1 MSLVLNIERGQ
12 SGATLQRQL
21 YAQIRDNIV
30 SATFHPGMSLPSSR
44 RLADDLGV
52 SRNTVM
58 LAYEWL
64 INEGYIQTQPGVGTF
79 VTKSLPE
86 NCIAVAAE
94 PDETIHNALAAGD
107 VRRPRIIFRGERHRI
122 VEKGPGRPSIDFWY
136 GSPNWRHFPAKAWR
150 QLLIDNLSRTSTN
163 LSQYANPSGNL
174 ELRKAIAQHLGANR
188 AIRAVPEQ
196 IIITAGAQE
205 GLNLICRLLV
215 EPGVRVVVE
224 NPCYGGAARA
234 FQSYG
239 AALLPVEVDNYGV
252 DVTALENAQANFAYV
267 TPSHQFPTGVTL
279 SNDRRMR
286 LLNWAANAGA
296 YILEDDYDSEFRY
309 DGPPL
314 AALAGLDRNGCVIY
328 LGTFSKS
335 VGAGLR
341 LGFLMVPEHLVETM
355 LTIKSLA
362 NYGHPWLD
370 QIVMA
375 EFIVGGG
382 YSRHLRR
389 IRHLYQTARD
399 TLLASLE
406 RHFGKSLYISG
417 KYSGMHLMWTLP
429 PDLAPAERF
438 AARALAQDVGV
449 YPLNEVGA
457 IDFSGQRQ
465 ANCIVLGYSSLSPD
479 QIETG
484 IERVADACFGR
495 KPRRRAS

>member
-1 MSLVLNIERGQ
+1 LSLVVNIERGQ
-12 SGATLQRQL
+12 SGSTLQRQL
-21 YAQIRDNIV
+21 YAQIRDSIL
-30 SATFHPGMSLPSSR
+30 SATFRPGMSLPSSR
-44 RLADDLGV
+44 KLADDLGV

-64 INEGYIQTQPGVGTF
+64 INEGYIDTQPGVGTF
-79 VTKSLPE
+79 VTKALPE

-94 PDETIHNALAAGD
+94 ADGKTSAPASS

-136 GSPNWRHFPAKAWR
+136 GSPNWRHFPTKAWR

-163 LSQYANPSGNL
+163 LSQYASPSGNL
-174 ELRKAIAQHLGANR
+174 ELRQAIAQHLGANR
-188 AIRAVPEQ
+188 GIRAGPEQ
-196 IIITAGAQE
+196 VIITAGAQE

-224 NPCYGGAARA
+224 SPCYGGAART

-239 AALLPVEVDNYGV
+239 AVLAPVEVDNYGI
-252 DVTALENAQANFAYV
+252 DVAALENERANFAYV
-267 TPSHQFPTGVTL
+267 TPSNQFPTGVTL
-279 SNDRRMR
+279 TNERRGR
-286 LLNWAANAGA
+286 LLNWAAKVGA
-296 YILEDDYDSEFRY
+296 YILEDDYDSDFRY

-314 AALAGLDRNGCVIY
+314 AALAGIDRNGCVIY

-335 VGAGLR
+335 IGAGLR
-341 LGFLMVPEHLVETM
+341 LGFLVVPEHLVETM

-382 YSRHLRR
+382 YARHLRR
-389 IRHLYQTARD
+389 IRQLYRSARD
-399 TLLASLE
+399 ALLSSLE
-406 RHFGKSLYISG
+406 HHFGKSLYISG

-429 PDLAPAERF
+429 RDLGPADRF
-438 AARALAQDVGV
+438 AAKALAQDVGV

-457 IDFSGQRQ
+457 IDFSGRRQ
-465 ANCIVLGYSSLSPD
+465 AESIVLGYSSLSPD

-484 IERVADACFGR
+484 IKRVAEACFGPTR
-495 KPRRRAS
+495 NRRAS